1 MPNDTHSIENALI
14 ITQNDDS
21 FPLLIDPQLSGTK
34 WLRSVEGEKLVM
46 LRFDQTDFLQRLK
59 GCVSFGLPVLIEN
72 VGLKLDPLIDPILS
86 REIMNVDGQK
96 KISLGGEYIAYND
109 NFHLYISTK
118 YPNPQYSPEVCS
130 QVTLIN
136 FTTTQDGLTDLL
148 LNNLI
153 EVEREDLDKK
163 RIQIMEANAENVKK
177 LKEIE
182 VEILAIVSNA
192 GDDILDDDVAI
203 DTLTRAQKTSATIA
217 QQLEASKKTEKQI
230 AEFKDK
236 FDVVAKRAALLYF
249 CVSDF
254 SVIDPMYQFSLKWFV
269 SLFRNALG
277 RAEHPENLT
286 QMVNSF
292 HNAIAQTFYESVSY
306 SLFSRHKLLFSTLMV
321 FRIMLHEKEISSSEL
336 AFLLQPTNGH
346 EANPTDFLPDDV
358 WSLVTQMKFAASVFD
373 GIDTHIKQNP
383 DKWKEYINH
392 PAPETLP
399 IPFDKQLTSFQKFLL
414 LRVFHLQRVREGLH
428 IFISENM
435 GEHFVKPPTL
445 NLNNVFRDS
454 DPLSPLIF
462 IIMPGIDP
470 QDEII
475 GVAAS
480 MEAEKFLRSYSLGR
494 GRGQGAQD
502 LILEAAEAGYW
513 VLLQNCHLS
522 LSWMPNLEY
531 IINNL
536 EPSKI
541 HPRFRLCLVTM
552 SSPDFPIGILYQGT
566 KLIYEIPKGMRENVM
581 RIYNQ
586 ISNDEY
592 EAIDSTTPEKQLT
605 FHLAFFHAVV
615 LERLQFGSIGW
626 NIPYE
631 FNPSDFT
638 ISRRHLKIFLNEA
651 QGAEVP
657 FDALSYVIGELNY
670 GGRVTD
676 RWDRRL
682 LLSLLHRFFSEEI
695 SSPNFSFGDRYTPPS
710 FSSSLQE
717 LMDTVTTWPVV
728 TAGEDVGLSKNAST
742 ITARNEA
749 MQIFASLIEVQP
761 TLVAA
766 SDSVSEEE
774 YALNFVEQLISQV
787 PQRFN
792 LQDFLKHYNVE
803 ETINT
808 VLHHEI
814 LLYNKLLKVIS
825 ESLNEM
831 QKGLKGLI
839 LIDERLDLLNRRL
852 LANKIPEIW
861 LEHSFPSILTLRNYM
876 DDLNVRVKFL
886 DDWVRM
892 GSPTVYNLG
901 AFYHPEEFLTAVLQV
916 YARKH
921 TVPFDSLSW
930 ITTPLE
936 AKFQNKIMKE
946 PEEGI
951 YILGLPIEGAKW
963 DTENY
968 TLAECGQR
976 ELVSVLP
983 VIHLQ
988 PTQEKNHY
996 NLNQTYECPVF
1007 RTQNRGS
1014 GALGLP
1020 NYIFSIYLPTESE
1033 SPDHWVQRSVAAFIT
1048 TQ

>member
-1 MPNDTHSIENALI
+1 M
-14 ITQNDDS
+14 
-21 FPLLIDPQLSGTK
+21 
-34 WLRSVEGEKLVM
+34 
-46 LRFDQTDFLQRLK
+46 
-59 GCVSFGLPVLIEN
+59 
-72 VGLKLDPLIDPILS
+72 
-86 REIMNVDGQK
+86 
-96 KISLGGEYIAYND
+96 
-109 NFHLYISTK
+109 
-118 YPNPQYSPEVCS
+118 
-130 QVTLIN
+130 
-136 FTTTQDGLTDLL
+136 
-148 LNNLI
+148 I

-163 RIQIMEANAENVKK
+163 RIQIMEANAENTKK

-182 VEILAIVSNA
+182 SEILAIVSNA

-203 DTLTRAQKTSATIA
+203 DTLTRAQKTSADIA
-217 QQLEASKKTEKQI
+217 QQLEASKKTEQQI
-230 AEFKDK
+230 LEFKNQ

-269 SLFRNALG
+269 SLFRNALT
-277 RAEHPENLT
+277 RCEHPEDLEKKIET
-286 QMVNSF
+286 F
-292 HNAIAQTFYESVSY
+292 HKAIATTFYESVSY

-321 FRIMLHEKEISSSEL
+321 FRILLSNKIITSGEL
-336 AFLLQPTNGH
+336 AFLLQPTVSH
-346 EANPTDFLPDDV
+346 EPNPTDYIPDDI
-358 WSLVTQMKFAASVFD
+358 WSLVSSMKFVSDSFKD
-373 GIDTHIKQNP
+373 IEEHIKKHPMQWRTYLDHPSPETVEIPYNP
-383 DKWKEYINH
+383 DS
-392 PAPETLP
+392 
-399 IPFDKQLTSFQKFLL
+399 LTSFQKLL
-414 LRVFHLQRVREGLH
+414 VLRIFHLQRVREGLH
-428 IFISENM
+428 IFITENM
-435 GEHFVKPPTL
+435 GESFVKPPTL
-445 NLNNVFRDS
+445 NLMNVFKDS

-475 GVAAS
+475 GVATA
-480 MEAEKFLRSYSLGR
+480 METEKYLISYSLGR

-502 LILEAAEAGYW
+502 LIQDAAEKGYW

-522 LSWMPNLEY
+522 LSWMPTLEY

-536 EPSKI
+536 DASKM

-552 SSPDFPIGILYQGT
+552 SSPDFPIGILYQGA

-586 ISNDEY
+586 ISNEEY
-592 EAIDSTTPEKQLT
+592 DGIDPSTPERQLT

-638 ISRRHLKIFLNEA
+638 ISRRHLKIFLNES
-651 QGAEVP
+651 QGIEVP
-657 FDALSYVIGELNY
+657 FEALSYVIGELNY

-695 SSPNFSFGDRYTPPS
+695 SSPNFSFGDRYQPPDFNS
-710 FSSSLQE
+710 ALPD
-717 LMDTVTTWPVV
+717 LVNTVSTWPVV

-749 MQIFASLIEVQP
+749 IQIFESLVEVQP

-766 SDSVSEEE
+766 SDSVSEEQ
-774 YALNFVEQLISQV
+774 YALNFVESLIEQV
-787 PQRFN
+787 PEKFNVHNFLKRFN
-792 LQDFLKHYNVE
+792 IE

-814 LLYNKLLKVIS
+814 LLYNKLLKVIH
-825 ESLNEM
+825 ESLTEM

-839 LIDERLDLLNRRL
+839 LIDERLDHLNRRL

-861 LEHSFPSILTLRNYM
+861 LEQSFPSILTLRNYM
-876 DDLNVRVKFL
+876 DDLKMRVKFL

-892 GSPTVYNLG
+892 GSPTVFNLG
-901 AFYHPEEFLTAVLQV
+901 AFYHPEEFLTAVLQL

-930 ITTPLE
+930 ITTPLNAMSPE
-936 AKFQNKIMKE
+936 KITKE

-951 YILGLPIEGAKW
+951 YIYGLPIEGAKW
-963 DTENY
+963 DSTNK

-983 VIHLQ
+983 VMHLL
-988 PTQEKNHY
+988 PTQEKDY
-996 NLNQTYECPVF
+996 YDLTDTYECPVF

-1020 NYIFSIYLPTESE
+1020 NYIFSIYLPTKNEK
-1033 SPDHWVQRSVAAFIT
+1033 PDHWVQRSVAAFIT